1 MKLYRIGVV
10 LYMGIIIIAS
20 SIPGNAYPKV
30 DILNADK
37 IVHTIEYG
45 ILGFLLIKAFPCD
58 WGFHLIGLIFLGCL
72 FGVFDEWYQQFT
84 PGRFPSMWDA
94 IADAFGILIG
104 VIIPKSVR
112 KIKE

>member
-1 MKLYRIGVV
+1 
-10 LYMGIIIIAS
+10 MGIIIIAS

-58 WGFHLIGLIFLGCL
+58 WGIHLIGLIFLGCL

-84 PGRFPSMWDA
+84 PGRFSSMWDA
-94 IADAFGILIG
+94 LADSLGIFIG
-104 VIIPKSVR
+104 VFITKMILNTK
-112 KIKE
+112 K